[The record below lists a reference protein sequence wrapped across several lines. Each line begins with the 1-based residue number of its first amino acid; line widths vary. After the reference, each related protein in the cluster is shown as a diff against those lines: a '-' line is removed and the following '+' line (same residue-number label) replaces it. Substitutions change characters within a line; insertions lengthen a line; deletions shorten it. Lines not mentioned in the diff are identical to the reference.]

1 MDRRAVESLLGW
13 LVSLGLVVTTLI
25 MTPYLSA
32 DLVNPPK
39 FLILSITG
47 AIGLGV
53 LLTNRKIWSFK
64 NYKWI
69 LGTIGAFLIWQV
81 VVLFASGANKYQ
93 QLFGIGGRNTGLIT
107 YYSLALVMISAVF
120 AASHNA
126 LKRVS
131 CAGIIAGFFSVGY
144 GLLQGV
150 GKDPLPWNNIYNPVH
165 GFLGNPDF
173 QSAFVG
179 IICTIALALACERK
193 TSIIKRAG
201 LAVFIVIGLYT
212 IKDGGSIQGFLVF
225 IIGSAVIAFIFI
237 KVNFGKVYSS
247 GYLGLGAIGFLAIA
261 LGSLNIGPLA
271 KFLYRSSVTVRGDY
285 WRAAWKMTMDN
296 PIVGVGMDSYGDW
309 YRRSRNIDATL
320 RSGPDGVSNAAHN
333 VYLDISSNG
342 GFPLLII
349 YMAITSL
356 VIVSLWKVI
365 ARSQEF
371 NPYFA
376 AVAGAWVAYQAQSI
390 ISINQIGVAIW
401 GWALAGVII
410 GFEINTRVLGVEPEK
425 KVKSAD
431 RRSKFSISKGLAIV
445 ISLAIGLGVGLPPLV
460 ASAKFKDA
468 TESDSLAKAIS
479 AAYLSPLDVERLVI
493 VGTNLRDNKYD
504 KEALSIISDAVK
516 SFPNSFDA
524 WKTLASLPNATP
536 AQVAN
541 AKAQM
546 KRLDPLNPTLK

>member
-1 MDRRAVESLLGW
+1 MEKRAVENLLGW
-13 LVSLGLVVTTLI
+13 LVSLGVVVTTLI

-53 LLTNRKIWSFK
+53 LITNRKIWSF
-64 NYKWI
+64 NTYKWI
-69 LGTIGAFLIWQV
+69 LLTVGAFLIWQV

-93 QLFGIGGRNTGLIT
+93 QLFGIGGRNTGLVT
-107 YYSLALVMISAVF
+107 YYGLALVMISAVF

-179 IICTIALALACERK
+179 IACSVALALVCDKGA
-193 TSIIKRAG
+193 SIVKRAG
-201 LAVFIVIGLYT
+201 LLAFIAIGLYT

-225 IIGSAVIAFIFI
+225 IIGSAVVFFIVI
-237 KVNFGKVYSS
+237 KVHLGKAYSA
-247 GYLGLGAIGFLAIA
+247 GYLGLGTIGFLAIA

-271 KFLYRSSVTVRGDY
+271 SFLYRSSVTVRGDY

-309 YRRSRNIDATL
+309 YRRSRNLDATL
-320 RSGPDGVSNAAHN
+320 RSGPDGISNAAHN
-333 VYLDISSNG
+333 VFLDISSNG
-342 GFPLLII
+342 GLPLLFI
-349 YMAITSL
+349 YCAITGL

-401 GWALAGVII
+401 GWALGGIII
-410 GFEINTRVLGVEPEK
+410 GYEIDSRVSEIEPVR
-425 KVKSAD
+425 KVKSAIKQ
-431 RRSKFSISKGLAIV
+431 SKFSMTTGVAVV
-445 ISLAIGLGVGLPPLV
+445 ISFAIGIGVGLPPLV

-468 TESDSLAKAIS
+468 TESDSLAQAIS
-479 AAYLSPLDVERLVI
+479 AAYLFPLDVERLVI
-493 VGTNLRDNKYD
+493 VGANLSDNKYD
-504 KEALSIISDAVK
+504 KEALSIINDAVK
-516 SFPNSFDA
+516 SFPDSFDA

-546 KRLDPLNPTLK
+546 KRLDPLNPTLT